1 MKSKNLIMALCVGAA
16 VVAPLAGAPNTAYAG
31 DSRPLISQE
40 PMYDD
45 NHEIYGY
52 SDFRLEPSS
61 VQVIEFQ
68 GAHYIT
74 YQEVELDDTEVD
86 AFIMTVPGKRN
97 WGSRIGLLKFQDDG
111 SIMGH
116 YYFADKRTVKQ
127 LKKELE
133 NKGYSVLANS
143 FSEHLKNNLSNL
155 NRKGTRNMFLS
166 TWEPSKREQEVA
178 NYIKANFP
186 SVVSAQMAYNKA
198 DAPAIAQL
206 HKDSLERDALL
217 DAQDKAAKIEAER
230 PAKEKAIA
238 DLRNSGIDPDTY
250 IKSNPYEASGWN
262 GFFNKEEGIPA
273 PKIDFDWLT
282 HNIWFLTLSGPHNDW
297 EDVQTKITATV
308 RFKPFYF
315 LNSAGEEYT
324 DGRVMDMIPLYL
336 DEIGGKVDASRS
348 TSLLEYDG
356 EIKDGNWWVDF
367 SFLELYLLKHPDTNG
382 EIGRVIQVGEGDRTV
397 NRGAHYRSFLYHMRA
412 TSTTSD
418 DFYFDQYC
426 GDTPTGWSYHLTRIT
441 K

>member
-1 MKSKNLIMALCVGAA
+1 
-16 VVAPLAGAPNTAYAG
+16 
-31 DSRPLISQE
+31 
-40 PMYDD
+40 
-45 NHEIYGY
+45 
-52 SDFRLEPSS
+52 
-61 VQVIEFQ
+61 
-68 GAHYIT
+68 
-74 YQEVELDDTEVD
+74 
-86 AFIMTVPGKRN
+86 MTVPGKRN

-111 SIMGH
+111 SIMSQ

-143 FSEHLKNNLSNL
+143 FSEHLKDKLSNL
-155 NRKGTRNMFLS
+155 NRKGTRNMFS
-166 TWEPSKREQEVA
+166 IWEPSKCEQEVA

-250 IKSNPYEASGWN
+250 IKSNPYEASGWK
-262 GFFNKEEGIPA
+262 GFIDDNLPA
-273 PKIDFDWLT
+273 PKIDFSWLT

-324 DGRVMDMIPLYL
+324 DGRFMDMIPLYL

-348 TSLLEYDG
+348 TSLLELAGAMD
-356 EIKDGNWWVDF
+356 NWWMDY
-367 SFLELYLLKHPDTNG
+367 SFLDLYLPKHPDTDG
-382 EIGRVIQVGEGDRTV
+382 EIGKVIRVGEGDRTV
-397 NRGAHYRSFLYHMRA
+397 VDGGGTHDISFLYHMRA
-412 TSTTSD
+412 TSTTPD
-418 DFYFDQYC
+418 DFYFDQYR